1 MSEARA
7 VHCAIVILPTKLV
20 VANDASDKKGR
31 VETFK
36 LDPGDSLQE
45 NVISAISQRTLYG
58 GYAVL
63 IDTDNTPG
71 LDVRESGATSLID
84 PDVIR
89 AQCDVETVVVTP
101 HQALAAMVH
110 SRTTAPVDICP
121 REAFDPLMPYQLWQ
135 IEETDN
141 GMAVSY
147 CQAEHGN
154 VIPDSGKEFGTM
166 VDSDGAVRGLAL
178 ELRARFITAPQR
190 TTNVAICGS
199 DFGAKLLGALQR
211 AFSRAPR
218 RIGLH
223 AEPYGVLVGGLWIAQ
238 RATSAQ

>member
-147 CQAEHGN
+147 C
-154 VIPDSGKEFGTM
+154 
-166 VDSDGAVRGLAL
+166 AVRGLAL

-190 TTNVAICGS
+190 TTNVAICVAIRGS